1 MTLTQ
6 SLDISQR
13 STQSARSAT
22 APGEGDVYNW
32 GVNCPSHAWPANVM
46 VGREA
51 ATVERAELDA
61 RSINHKR
68 VDAMLV
74 DETCETFG
82 GNCESLRNKVS
93 INGQDQCQVR
103 TILKIEDEACKTCE
117 NV

>member
-61 RSINHKR
+61 STRIHKR
-68 VDAMLV
+68 VDDILF
-74 DETCETFG
+74 EKCETFSKKREG
-82 GNCESLRNKVS
+82 
-93 INGQDQCQVR
+93 VR
-103 TILKIEDEACKTCE
+103 TFVRKKAGGDGAVRISEKCKSFYKK
-117 NV
+117 